1 MRLLQYNNR
10 GDFSL
15 TEFFESNI
23 PKYAILSH
31 RWGPEEVTLADLKN
45 GNYKKMAGYGKIQFC
60 GEQAK
65 RDGLQYFWVD
75 TCCIDKSN
83 STELAEAINSMFR
96 WYRDATKCYVYLRD
110 VSRPQNYSADGSNE
124 DWESTF
130 RKSAW
135 FRRGWT
141 LQELIAPAS
150 VDFFCKE
157 GELLGNKASL
167 ERQICEI
174 TGIPASALRGSPLS
188 DFSVAERLSWAAS
201 RETFRQEDKA
211 YSLLGIFDVNMS
223 LIYSEGKHRAMQR
236 LREEIEKASKGY
248 KREDFSVTF
257 SLSDVSEV
265 EYFVARED
273 ELSKIHKTLKGNGSR
288 RAVVLHGLGGIGKT
302 QLSIAYEKRHKDN
315 YSAIFWLNI
324 KDEGSLKQS
333 FAKLAK
339 QISREYP
346 SAILVSNLETNQNL
360 DEVVESVKAWLSL
373 PSNTRWLMIY
383 DNYDTPKLS
392 GRTDPTAVDIKK
404 FLPESYQGSIIITT
418 RSSEVRI
425 GHLIQIR
432 KLSDIRDS
440 LEILST
446 VSRRQGLKTDPD
458 AVKLAEEL
466 DGLPLALATA
476 GAYLD
481 QTARSFL
488 DYLRLYK
495 ESWARLK
502 ETSPELSSY
511 EDRTL
516 YSTWQIS
523 FDNIKQRNSLSMNLL
538 RLWAYFDN
546 QDLWFELLQH
556 GESDSP
562 EWLRELTKDELSFD
576 GAVRVLSNHGL
587 VEVATSSQES
597 TESKGYSIHGCVHSW
612 TIHALNQKW
621 DYDLARLA
629 VKFVAAHV
637 PGDKDIQPLLLQRR
651 LLQHAAR
658 CSHMFS
664 KSLVRDDELADDC
677 HNLGYLYANQGKLVE
692 AEQMCQRALQ
702 GKEKAWGRDH
712 TSTLDTVNNLAVL
725 HKNQGKLV
733 EAEQM
738 CQWALQGKEKAWGP
752 DHTSTLD
759 TVNNL
764 ANLYA
769 NQGKLVEAEQMYQR
783 ALQGYE
789 KAISP
794 DLISTYVP
802 ALTITFNLGL
812 LFEREDDI
820 TTARTMFS
828 EALRGY
834 KQVFGPDHAKS
845 ETVRNKLCALNAML
859 KNKAPEE
866 IEEHLEDVPT

>member
-1 MRLLQYNNR
+1 M
-10 GDFSL
+10 
-15 TEFFESNI
+15 
-23 PKYAILSH
+23 
-31 RWGPEEVTLADLKN
+31 
-45 GNYKKMAGYGKIQFC
+45 
-60 GEQAK
+60 
-65 RDGLQYFWVD
+65 
-75 TCCIDKSN
+75 
-83 STELAEAINSMFR
+83 
-96 WYRDATKCYVYLRD
+96 
-110 VSRPQNYSADGSNE
+110 
-124 DWESTF
+124 
-130 RKSAW
+130 
-135 FRRGWT
+135 
-141 LQELIAPAS
+141 
-150 VDFFCKE
+150 
-157 GELLGNKASL
+157 
-167 ERQICEI
+167 
-174 TGIPASALRGSPLS
+174 
-188 DFSVAERLSWAAS
+188 
-201 RETFRQEDKA
+201 
-211 YSLLGIFDVNMS
+211 
-223 LIYSEGKHRAMQR
+223 
-236 LREEIEKASKGY
+236 
-248 KREDFSVTF
+248 
-257 SLSDVSEV
+257 
-265 EYFVARED
+265 
-273 ELSKIHKTLKGNGSR
+273 
-288 RAVVLHGLGGIGKT
+288 
-302 QLSIAYEKRHKDN
+302 
-315 YSAIFWLNI
+315 
-324 KDEGSLKQS
+324 
-333 FAKLAK
+333 
-339 QISREYP
+339 
-346 SAILVSNLETNQNL
+346 
-360 DEVVESVKAWLSL
+360 
-373 PSNTRWLMIY
+373 
-383 DNYDTPKLS
+383 
-392 GRTDPTAVDIKK
+392 
-404 FLPESYQGSIIITT
+404 
-418 RSSEVRI
+418 
-425 GHLIQIR
+425 
-432 KLSDIRDS
+432 
-440 LEILST
+440 
-446 VSRRQGLKTDPD
+446 
-458 AVKLAEEL
+458 KLAEEL

-587 VEVATSSQES
+587 VEVATPSQES

-692 AEQMCQRALQ
+692 AKQMYQRALQGYEKAWGPDHTSTLDTVNNLGLLYADQGKLVEAEQMCQRALQ

-759 TVNNL
+759 TVNNLAVLYKNQGKLVEAEQMYQRALQGYEKAWGPDYTSTLSTVNNL

-834 KQVFGPDHAKS
+834 KQVFGADHAKS